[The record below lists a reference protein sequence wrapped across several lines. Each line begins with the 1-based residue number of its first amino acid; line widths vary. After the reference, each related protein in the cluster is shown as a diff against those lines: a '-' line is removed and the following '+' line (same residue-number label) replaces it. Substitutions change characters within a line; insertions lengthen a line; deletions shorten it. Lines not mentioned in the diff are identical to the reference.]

1 MALINC
7 PNCGR
12 SNVSDSAE
20 KCPECGYNI
29 KAHFEEIKKEQENIE
44 KQKIIEDQRKQKEV
58 EQKTE
63 DEKQI
68 ECPEC
73 HKLFS
78 AKSSIC
84 PNCGLSLDN
93 KENVKRLNEINKLEQ
108 VVKNNKSLLI
118 KCTLWIL
125 IYIILCIGSSIIF
138 AHLGWDTFTEGI
150 VFFFGLIAFV
160 LLLITAGIL
169 YAHFEDESKL
179 KLAKEDYD
187 KYLEQKKEAQIQ
199 AELASIEKHQK
210 YLNNAQCPYCHSRNT
225 KKISTASRATSVAL
239 VGIASKKIG
248 KQWHCNNCGSDF

>member
-20 KCPECGYNI
+20 NCPECGYNI
-29 KAHFEEIKKEQENIE
+29 KAHLEEIKKKQENIE
-44 KQKIIEDQRKQKEV
+44 KQKIIEDQRKQKEI

-68 ECPEC
+68 ECPEG
-73 HKLFS
+73 HELFS
-78 AKSSIC
+78 AKLPTC
-84 PNCGLSLDN
+84 PNCGLSINDN
-93 KENVKRLNEINKLEQ
+93 ENIKRLNEINRLETEF
-108 VVKNNKSLLI
+108 KNNTGVKMYLIIFTVLLFF
-118 KCTLWIL
+118 
-125 IYIILCIGSSIIF
+125 SIIF
-138 AHLGWDTFTEGI
+138 CYFYFKDNDYFIGVLGGLLCGITFLSFI
-150 VFFFGLIAFV
+150 GLAVCINDHYE
-160 LLLITAGIL
+160 T
-169 YAHFEDESKL
+169 ESKL

-248 KQWHCNNCGSDF
+248 KQWHCNDCGSDF